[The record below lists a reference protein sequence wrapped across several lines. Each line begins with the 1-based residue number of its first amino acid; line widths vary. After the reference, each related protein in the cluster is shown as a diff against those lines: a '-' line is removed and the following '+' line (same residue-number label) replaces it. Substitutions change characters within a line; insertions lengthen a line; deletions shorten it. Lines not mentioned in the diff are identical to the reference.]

1 MQITV
6 MVEPAFQHSFWC
18 RQTLEGIFAEAK
30 RKKYALRFADG
41 ASYAQADYDALLSGG
56 PRQLI
61 LVGTSVS
68 WIPDVLRVLEK
79 HQVRAILINY
89 DSFARPSVHSVV
101 RMDYVNAMQR
111 LLGYFYHYGRERVA
125 LFGFNPNSSA
135 DCIKAQFFTAVL
147 HARGDAE
154 PQRHIFHNDGDLSAC
169 FNRFLSYAAAYDALI
184 CANDL
189 VAVSALGQLQRAG
202 IAVPEQ
208 LFLAG
213 FGESIL
219 AQRSRPSI
227 TTATLDHA
235 EMGRQAV
242 MLCAYMQR
250 QRAQVT
256 ASIRVES
263 RLAVRES
270 TQNLPDEAPPLT
282 EPEGEGAASIDFY
295 KDPQVQRLLDME
307 AFLFSL
313 DSLDL
318 DILTL
323 LEKNVP
329 LEAIA
334 ERCQSSTSTVGY
346 RIRNMQTRAG
356 VATRQALLERVAQAL
371 GRG

>member
-6 MVEPAFQHSFWC
+6 MIEPAFQHSFWC
-18 RQTLEGIFAEAK
+18 KQTLEGIFAEVK
-30 RKKYALRFADG
+30 RKKYALRFVSG
-41 ASYAQADYDALLSGG
+41 AVYAKADYDAILAGG

-79 HQVRAILINY
+79 HNVRAVLINY
-89 DSFARPSVHSVV
+89 DSFARLSDHSVV

-111 LLGYFYHYGRERVA
+111 LMSYLYHHGRRRVA

-135 DCIKAQFFTAVL
+135 DRIKERFFTSAL
-147 HARGDAE
+147 RGRGDGE
-154 PQRHIFHNDGDLSAC
+154 PQRHIFHNEGDLRAC
-169 FNRFLSYAAAYDALI
+169 FARFLPHWAGYDALI

-202 IAVPEQ
+202 IAVPGQ
-208 LFLAG
+208 LFLAC

-219 AQRSRPSI
+219 AQHSRPSI
-227 TTATLDHA
+227 TTATLDHR

-250 QRAQVT
+250 QRAQISATV
-256 ASIRVES
+256 RVES
-263 RLAVRES
+263 RLAVRQS
-270 TQNLPDEAPPLT
+270 TQDLPDEAPPLIAL
-282 EPEGEGAASIDFY
+282 EGEEIQSVDFY
-295 KDPQVQRLLDME
+295 RDEEVQRLLDME
-307 AFLFSL
+307 AFLSGL

-318 DILTL
+318 EILPL

-334 ERCQSSTSTVGY
+334 EQCQSSASTVGY
-346 RIRNMQTRAG
+346 RIRNMQARAG
-356 VATRQALLERVAQAL
+356 VASRQALLARLAETL
-371 GRG
+371 GQG